1 VVDDV
6 TFTKQRTSFVDAPG
20 NNLLDGLAWML
31 MRAVTM
37 EGGLW
42 LKRADGQWS
51 VRAVRWYMRQM
62 DCFLEL
68 LLCSVH
74 VTSGQPG
81 RGTEIIMI
89 WHCNGILQD
98 CNIFV
103 ADGQIMMVVRYYKLQ
118 LQWDK
123 LKIVLRFLLLQLGQ
137 VMAVYLVYVQ
147 LF

>member
-1 VVDDV
+1 
-6 TFTKQRTSFVDAPG
+6 
-20 NNLLDGLAWML
+20 
-31 MRAVTM
+31 
-37 EGGLW
+37 
-42 LKRADGQWS
+42 
-51 VRAVRWYMRQM
+51 
-62 DCFLEL
+62 
-68 LLCSVH
+68 
-74 VTSGQPG
+74 
-81 RGTEIIMI
+81 MI

-147 LF
+147 LFWEYLTLQVLGGSYSDYVWSDAQGAWGTDQLTRVLKWETGKRLGVALHTLDYQHTAVGIGRVKVGESFGKGY